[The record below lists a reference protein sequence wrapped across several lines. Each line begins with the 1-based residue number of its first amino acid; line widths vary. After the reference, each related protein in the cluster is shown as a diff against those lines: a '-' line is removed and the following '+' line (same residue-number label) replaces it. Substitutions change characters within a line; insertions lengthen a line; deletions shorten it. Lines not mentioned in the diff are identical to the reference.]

1 MALIAQLVE
10 HCTGNTK
17 VVGSN
22 PVQSLN
28 FFQVSFPVVLWLY
41 SHLSFFFLTVP
52 YANLGCVKATLST
65 LRWRNLKTEIS
76 LWKCIKC
83 FPSTLRPR
91 SLKTQQV
98 GQEDHMIIQ
107 TTSLSIKF
115 VFKMFS
121 VHMKTKKPAFS
132 NCSVVKSVFKSSIFV
147 TVRSDG
153 RPNCRNKK
161 LRFQIFPC
169 NVDADVEWF
178 RQFFRCII
186 HGPSDLGSDH
196 KSCCRSSQKNAPLQY
211 LQGWGKLSS
220 HFYFP

>member
-1 MALIAQLVE
+1 M
-10 HCTGNTK
+10 K
-17 VVGSN
+17 
-22 PVQSLN
+22 
-28 FFQVSFPVVLWLY
+28 
-41 SHLSFFFLTVP
+41 
-52 YANLGCVKATLST
+52 
-65 LRWRNLKTEIS
+65 R
-76 LWKCIKC
+76 
-83 FPSTLRPR
+83 FPSTLRP
-91 SLKTQQV
+91 QQV
-98 GQEDHMIIQ
+98 RQEDHMIIL
-107 TTSLSIKF
+107 TTSLSISF

-132 NCSVVKSVFKSSIFV
+132 NSSVVKSVFESSVFV

-211 LQGWGKLSS
+211 LQWCRGEVVCALLFSMKKVLETIGLYVDFSI
-220 HFYFP
+220 

>member
-1 MALIAQLVE
+1 MFSVHTTSKDFKNRGFTLELHETFSVHTTPE
-10 HCTGNTK
+10 EFKN
-17 VVGSN
+17 
-22 PVQSLN
+22 
-28 FFQVSFPVVLWLY
+28 
-41 SHLSFFFLTVP
+41 
-52 YANLGCVKATLST
+52 ATS
-65 LRWRNLKTEIS
+65 
-76 LWKCIKC
+76 
-83 FPSTLRPR
+83 RPR
-91 SLKTQQV
+91 
-98 GQEDHMIIQ
+98 EDHMIIL

-115 VFKMFS
+115 LFKMFS

-132 NCSVVKSVFKSSIFV
+132 NSSVVKSVFESSVFV

-178 RQFFRCII
+178 RQFFRCIM